1 MTKKTLLL
9 YNTASRSK
17 ENFTLPEGVPEVRLY
32 ACGPTV
38 YHYAHIGNLRTYLFE
53 DLLRRSLEYFGFK
66 VRHVVNITDVGHL
79 TSDEDEGEDKMEKG
93 AARTGKSVWEVA
105 EFYTKKFKEDLGT
118 FKHTLAHSLVQSNRL
133 HKRAN

>member
-79 TSDEDEGEDKMEKG
+79 TSDEDEGEEKWKK
-93 AARTGKSVWEVA
+93 AQRAQGKA
-105 EFYTKKFKEDLGT
+105 FGK
-118 FKHTLAHSLVQSNRL
+118 
-133 HKRAN
+133 